1 MRVGWINER
10 SVKETHEVIMTLYGA
25 KGVSYSGP
33 VTIVVNKDN
42 SKIKYKY
49 SLDTISVGE
58 FTNDNGDVLADE
70 LINRNQLYS
79 ELEYN
84 LEK

>member
-1 MRVGWINER
+1 MRVGWIKEK
-10 SVKETHEVIMTLYGA
+10 SVKETHEVIMTLYGS
-25 KGVSYSGP
+25 GVSYSGP

>member
-10 SVKETHEVIMTLYGA
+10 SVKETHEVIMTLYGE
-25 KGVSYSGP
+25 GVSYRGP